1 MKEIEM
7 SKFVEMIEAAIENN
21 KYKELLELLP
31 DIEEVK
37 KVMDKAISEVKEYIK
52 YEQINSKTI
61 WDYKI
66 VRNVY
71 MRYKPVDMNMLKE
84 KYPVDKYPDVY
95 NLSLS
100 AKAKDIITDASLIKT
115 VPVETV
121 KITKETKDEEI
132 IDI

>member
-1 MKEIEM
+1 
-7 SKFVEMIEAAIENN
+7 
-21 KYKELLELLP
+21 
-31 DIEEVK
+31 
-37 KVMDKAISEVKEYIK
+37 
-52 YEQINSKTI
+52 
-61 WDYKI
+61 
-66 VRNVY
+66 